1 MKQSKDFFW
10 PSYVD
15 LMTALFLTMLVLFVL
30 SYKLFRDKQAN
41 LERANTQLNVQL
53 KEKKKLDEIKEALKK
68 LEDPRYFI
76 YNKDFKRYELSFDV
90 TFDSN
95 SPILKPEYKPRL
107 VQAGRFLVRQLS
119 SLNQADSTQYLVVI
133 EGRTARYNTRLANG
147 TYSYNTPLNNDGVS
161 TRQLSY
167 LRALAVFQLWR
178 EAGIAFP
185 APRYEVV
192 PAGSG
197 FGGVNRYRDAQEDLN
212 KRFII
217 QIQPKIGSINSKPV
231 RPSQ

>member
-30 SYKLFRDKQAN
+30 SYKLSIDKQAK
-41 LERANTQLNVQL
+41 LEQANQVLNVQL
-53 KEKKKLDEIKEALKK
+53 KEKKKLDEIKQALKK
-68 LEDPRYFI
+68 LEDPRYFL

-95 SPILKPEYKPRL
+95 SPNLKPEYRPRL
-107 VQAGRFLVRQLS
+107 IQAGRFLVRQLR
-119 SLNQADSTQYLVVI
+119 SLGTADSIQYLVVI
-133 EGRTARYNTRLANG
+133 EGRTAQYTTRLANG
-147 TYSYNTPLNNDGVS
+147 TYSYSSPRNFDGVS

-167 LRALAVFQLWR
+167 LRALAVYQLWR
-178 EAGIAFP
+178 EAGIVFP

-197 FGGVNRYRDAQEDLN
+197 FGGVNRYRGAQEDLN
-212 KRFII
+212 RRFII
-217 QIQPKIGSINSKPV
+217 QIQPKIGSINGLSATPL
-231 RPSQ
+231 

>member
-30 SYKLFRDKQAN
+30 SYKLFRDKQN
-41 LERANTQLNVQL
+41 DLEKTNARLNIEL
-53 KEKKKLDEIKEALKK
+53 REKKKLDEIKEALDK
-68 LEDPRYFI
+68 LADPRYFI
-76 YNKDFKRYELSFDV
+76 YNKEYKRYELGFDV
-90 TFDSN
+90 VFEPS
-95 SPILKPEYKPRL
+95 SFVLQEQYKPKL
-107 VQAGRFLVRQLS
+107 VQAGRFLVNQLS
-119 SLNQADSTQYLVVI
+119 SLSTVDSTQYLIVI
-133 EGRTARYNTRLANG
+133 EGRTARYTTQLADS
-147 TYSYNTPLNNDGVS
+147 TYSYETRHNYDGPA

-178 EAGIAFP
+178 EAGITFP

-197 FGGVNRYRDAQEDLN
+197 FGGVNRYTGKYEGRN

-217 QIQPKIGSINSKPV
+217 QIQPKIGSIDGQAATP
-231 RPSQ
+231 

>member
-30 SYKLFRDKQAN
+30 SYKLFRDKQLG
-41 LERANTQLNVQL
+41 LEKAKHALEVQL
-53 KEKKKLDEIKEALKK
+53 KEKKKLDEIKAALKK
-68 LEDPRYFI
+68 LEDPRYFV

-90 TFDSN
+90 AFDSN
-95 SPILKPEYKPRL
+95 SPVLKQEYKARL
-107 VQAGRFLVRQLS
+107 ISAGRFLVKQLS
-119 SLNQADSTQYLVVI
+119 ALNQADSIQYLVVI
-133 EGRTARYNTRLANG
+133 EGRTARYNIRLPNG
-147 TYSYNTPLNNDGVS
+147 TYSYNTPLNYDGAA

-167 LRALAVFQLWR
+167 LRALAVYQLWR
-178 EAGIAFP
+178 DADIEFP

-197 FGGVNRYRDAQEDLN
+197 FGGVNRYRDEQEELN

-217 QIQPKIGSINSKPV
+217 QIQPKIGSLNNRIAPL
-231 RPSQ
+231 